1 MNLVAEADAD
11 GDGPTDGRSGEKA
24 RSSSVLRSQT
34 LGRENGEKNDLKDF
48 VLRHWWGKTGEKTH
62 LTKILL

>member
-24 RSSSVLRSQT
+24 RSISVLCSQT
-34 LGRENGEKNDLKDF
+34 LGRENGEK
-48 VLRHWWGKTGEKTH
+48 TTS
-62 LTKILL
+62 KIML